1 MPLYLDEIYWNATSP
16 DNTKKVFELLQGAIK
31 GGLPHGITL
40 KAGPWASN
48 EEAKII
54 LVLDIPDHSLTFNTF
69 ANIVAQGLI
78 TRRRLTPIVEW
89 GEVEKM
95 VAQLSLPGDPTT
107 PPPPPKTRETK

>member
-16 DNTKKVFELLQGAIK
+16 DNTKKVLEFLQGAIQGAIK

-54 LVLDIPDHSLTFNTF
+54 LVLDIPDHSLTFNPF

-95 VAQLSLPGDPTT
+95 VAQLFLPGDPTT
-107 PPPPPKTRETK
+107 LPPP